1 MTKTTLQIKILYDKM
16 GAAERKIADFIMEN
30 PHGVIPLSITELAN
44 RCGGSEATIVRF
56 AKKLGFEGYQQMKI
70 ALAQESAVKPINA
83 SISEKDSAFDIFEK
97 VCQDIYCS
105 LEKTKKTIDGKTLE
119 KVCAAFLQADEILI
133 FGLGNSASVAADAAH
148 KMLRL
153 GLNAHAYTDN
163 HLQAIVASHTNAK
176 SVVLGIS
183 HSGSSKDIVRALR
196 ICKSNKATTVSLTN
210 AGESPIYKESDYVLS
225 TVSDETNYT
234 ILGLNSRIAQL
245 AIIDA
250 IYSYLVCRLPSAQSA
265 IHQTEE
271 ALQPKKY

>member
-1 MTKTTLQIKILYDKM
+1 MGKTTLNIKILYDKM
-16 GAAERKIADFIMEN
+16 GAAERKIADFIMN
-30 PHGVIPLSITELAN
+30 DPQSVIPLSITQLAE

-70 ALAQESAVKPINA
+70 ALAQESSVRPINA
-83 SISEKDSAFDIFEK
+83 DISESDSAFAIFEK
-97 VCQDIYCS
+97 VCDDIYCS
-105 LEKTKKTIDGKTLE
+105 LEKTKKSIDGEKLE
-119 KVCAAFLQADEILI
+119 KVCQALLSANEVLI
-133 FGLGNSASVAADAAH
+133 FGLGNSASVANDAAH

-163 HLQAIVASHTNAK
+163 HLQAIIASHTGEK

-183 HSGSSKDIVRALR
+183 HSGSSKDVVRALR
-196 ICKSNKATTVSLTN
+196 IAKSNNATTVSLTN
-210 AGESPIYKESDYVLS
+210 AGTSPIYKVSDYVLN

-250 IYSYLVCRLPSAQSA
+250 IYSYLVCRLPNAQEA
-265 IHQTEE
+265 IHKTEE